1 MPEEIEE
8 EYHTDS
14 EEENLEVE
22 QLFQG
27 LFAPLI
33 CWFAQKHWPINYFL
47 IRKGA
52 NICNRLHLVLY
63 TNCQNLSDIWNDNIV
78 VVTLHQ

>member
-27 LFAPLI
+27 LLS
-33 CWFAQKHWPINYFL
+33 YFCL
-47 IRKGA
+47 DVNNKA
-52 NICNRLHLVLY
+52 FY
-63 TNCQNLSDIWNDNIV
+63 LSP
-78 VVTLHQ
+78 